1 MFQGGK
7 KRLGGVV
14 SDLVAVLPVVVVEP
28 GAVRGTSVKRFCVG
42 KRNRGL
48 RGILCILGC
57 GAVGHGSW

>member
-28 GAVRGTSVKRFCVG
+28 GAVRDLSEGVLCG
-42 KRNRGL
+42 KEK
-48 RGILCILGC
+48 
-57 GAVGHGSW
+57 